1 MLDLEAK
8 LSSFRKMVWDEEKIK
23 TDNELFLSTEKN
35 SSYID
40 NKNKQRSQEFEEKL
54 KDRKNFLKIRKN
66 EEVSKIK
73 QEEKNNFYAYKE
85 ELLDDFYYRLISKL
99 RAYKQTETYKESLPI
114 EIKKVMKDLSLAED
128 DIVVC
133 VVSDDLD
140 LIDFK
145 NKQAMDNAYIG
156 GFILK
161 DINNEFRYNFSY
173 KERIRDKKYE
183 FGKKLYQ
190 VLESERF
197 NESNN

>member
-8 LSSFRKMVWDEEKIK
+8 LSSFRKMVWDEEKLK

-40 NKNKQRSQEFEEKL
+40 DKNKQRNKEFEEKI

-66 EEVSKIK
+66 EEISKIK
-73 QEEKNNFYAYKE
+73 QEEKNDFYAYRE
-85 ELLDDFYYRLISKL
+85 ELLDDFYNRLITKL
-99 RAYKQTETYKESLPI
+99 RAYKKTDAYKKSLQ
-114 EIKKVMKDLSLAED
+114 EDIKKMMKALNLSED
-128 DIVVC
+128 EIVVC
-133 VVSDDLD
+133 VLHDDLD

-145 NKQAMDNAYIG
+145 NKQAIDKTYIG

-173 KERIRDKKYE
+173 KERIRDRKYE

>member
-8 LSSFRKMVWDEEKIK
+8 LSSFRKMVWDEEKLK

-40 NKNKQRSQEFEEKL
+40 DKNKQRNKEFEEKI

-66 EEVSKIK
+66 EEISKIK
-73 QEEKNNFYAYKE
+73 QEEKNDFYAYRE
-85 ELLDDFYYRLISKL
+85 ELLDDFYNRLITKL
-99 RAYKQTETYKESLPI
+99 RAYKKTDAYKKSLQ
-114 EIKKVMKDLSLAED
+114 EDIKKMMKALNLSED
-128 DIVVC
+128 EIVVC
-133 VVSDDLD
+133 VLQDDLD

-145 NKQAMDNAYIG
+145 NKQAIDKTYIG

-173 KERIRDKKYE
+173 KERIRDRKYE

>member
-1 MLDLEAK
+1 MLDIEAK
-8 LSSFRKMVWDEEKIK
+8 LSSFRKMVWDEEKLK

-40 NKNKQRSQEFEEKL
+40 NKNKQRNKEFEENI

-66 EEVSKIK
+66 EEISKIK
-73 QEEKNNFYAYKE
+73 QEEKNDFYAYRE
-85 ELLDDFYYRLISKL
+85 ELLDDFYNRLISKL
-99 RAYKQTETYKESLPI
+99 RAYKKTDSYKQSLLA
-114 EIKKVMKDLSLAED
+114 EIKKYMNELNLSED
-128 DIVVC
+128 KIVVC
-133 VVSDDLD
+133 VLEEDLD

-145 NKQAMDNAYIG
+145 NKQAIDNTYIG

>member
-1 MLDLEAK
+1 MLDIEAK
-8 LSSFRKMVWDEEKIK
+8 LSSFRKMVWDEEKLK

-40 NKNKQRSQEFEEKL
+40 NKNKQRNKEFEENI

-66 EEVSKIK
+66 EEISKIK
-73 QEEKNNFYAYKE
+73 QEEKNDFYAYRE
-85 ELLDDFYYRLISKL
+85 ELLDDFYNRLISKL
-99 RAYKQTETYKESLPI
+99 RAYKKNDSYKQSLPA
-114 EIKKVMKDLSLAED
+114 EIKKYMNELDLSED
-128 DIVVC
+128 KIVVC
-133 VVSDDLD
+133 VLEEDLD

-145 NKQAMDNAYIG
+145 NKQAIDNTYIG

>member
-8 LSSFRKMVWDEEKIK
+8 LSSFRKMVWDEEKLK

-40 NKNKQRSQEFEEKL
+40 DKNKQRNKEFEEKI

-66 EEVSKIK
+66 EEISKIK
-73 QEEKNNFYAYKE
+73 QEEKN
-85 ELLDDFYYRLISKL
+85 DFYFYNRLITKL
-99 RAYKQTETYKESLPI
+99 RAYKKTDAYKKSLQ
-114 EIKKVMKDLSLAED
+114 EDIKKMMKALNLSED
-128 DIVVC
+128 EIVVC
-133 VVSDDLD
+133 VLQDDLD

-145 NKQAMDNAYIG
+145 NKQAIDKTYIG

-173 KERIRDKKYE
+173 KERIRDRKYE

>member
-8 LSSFRKMVWDEEKIK
+8 LSSFRKMVWDEEKLK

-40 NKNKQRSQEFEEKL
+40 NKNKQRNKEFEENI
-54 KDRKNFLKIRKN
+54 KDRKSFLKIRKN
-66 EEVSKIK
+66 EEISKIK
-73 QEEKNNFYAYKE
+73 QEEKNDFYAYRE
-85 ELLDDFYYRLISKL
+85 ELLDDFYNRLISKL
-99 RAYKQTETYKESLPI
+99 RAYKKTDAYKQSLPD
-114 EIKKVMKDLSLAED
+114 EIKKMMSELNLSED
-128 DIVVC
+128 EIVVC
-133 VVSDDLD
+133 VLEDDLD

-145 NKQAMDNAYIG
+145 NKQAMDNTYIG

-197 NESNN
+197 DESNN

>member
-1 MLDLEAK
+1 MLDIEAK
-8 LSSFRKMVWDEEKIK
+8 LSSFRKMVWDEEKLK

-40 NKNKQRSQEFEEKL
+40 NKNKQRNKEFEENI

-66 EEVSKIK
+66 EEISKIK
-73 QEEKNNFYAYKE
+73 QEEKNDFYAYRE
-85 ELLDDFYYRLISKL
+85 ELLDDFYNRLISKL
-99 RAYKQTETYKESLPI
+99 RAYKKTDSYKQSLPA
-114 EIKKVMKDLSLAED
+114 EIKKYMNELDLSED
-128 DIVVC
+128 KIVVC
-133 VVSDDLD
+133 VLEEDLD

-145 NKQAMDNAYIG
+145 NKQAIDNTYIG

>member
-1 MLDLEAK
+1 MLDIEAK

-40 NKNKQRSQEFEEKL
+40 NKNKQRNQEFEESI

-66 EEVSKIK
+66 EEISKIK
-73 QEEKNNFYAYKE
+73 QEAKNDFYAYRE
-85 ELLDDFYYRLISKL
+85 ELLEDFYNRLISKL
-99 RAYKQTETYKESLPI
+99 RAYKKTDSYKKSLSDD
-114 EIKKVMKDLSLAED
+114 IKKFMKELNLSED
-128 DIVVC
+128 KIVVC
-133 VVSDDLD
+133 VLEDDLD

-145 NKQAMDNAYIG
+145 NKQAIDKTYIG

-190 VLESERF
+190 VLESEHF

>member
-8 LSSFRKMVWDEEKIK
+8 LSSFRKMVWDEEKLK

-40 NKNKQRSQEFEEKL
+40 DKNKQRNKEFEEKI

-66 EEVSKIK
+66 EEISKIK
-73 QEEKNNFYAYKE
+73 QEEKNDFYAYRE
-85 ELLDDFYYRLISKL
+85 ELLYDFYNRLITKL
-99 RAYKQTETYKESLPI
+99 RAYKKTDAYKKSLQ
-114 EIKKVMKDLSLAED
+114 EDIKKMMKALNLSED
-128 DIVVC
+128 EIVVC
-133 VVSDDLD
+133 VLQDDLD

-145 NKQAMDNAYIG
+145 NKQAIDKTYIG

-173 KERIRDKKYE
+173 KERIRDRKYE